1 MKIAQSQVHLNGR
14 YQRQQLSEAVSQRSV
29 PVLGSESGSPQTTS
43 AQAVVL
49 SRRASEQ
56 QALTTHSSVF
66 SQYTNKASEF
76 SNEQLIRNSVETV
89 LEQRMALTNQRSGL
103 MINGVNVRPAQ
114 IQIEQVL
121 TTEEREQ
128 FVFETLGKVTT
139 ADGRD
144 IDFMISL
151 ELDRSTITEQQM
163 FYQGE
168 FVLVDPLMIN
178 FEGDMI
184 EFSDL
189 SFDFDLNGDGQ
200 AELLAQT
207 AQGSGYL
214 VFDQNQNGE
223 IDDGSEMFGP
233 QSGQGFAE
241 LAEYDVDGNGW
252 IDENDP
258 IFQQLQIMTFNN
270 NGEAINL
277 SLAEAGV
284 GAFYL
289 GHAEADYQL
298 QTGDDRMIGNL
309 KQSGVALSEDGQALM
324 FQEIHLAT
332 QGEPEIIL
340 DASDGVSFLLPA
352 LPQFEL
358 NSDSGLFA
366 GESIE
371 INTSFSFSFALAVS
385 AASLSGSAITS
396 QRPPPQTSPA
406 PTSQTQ
412 SRQSVRDWVS
422 QVMFGRDAEVRQS
435 GSQRNQEAVSS
446 SDNAQQAGNPF
457 MDSEVLQQ
465 QQIESRV
472 FRLRSMVE
480 ELKSIEVEQQK
491 KYQQYAEQ
499 TITNYKKVNRLR
511 F

>member
-14 YQRQQLSEAVSQRSV
+14 YQRQQVSEAVSQRSV
-29 PVLGSESGSPQTTS
+29 PLLGSESRSESGSAQTTS
-43 AQAVVL
+43 AQTVLL

-103 MINGVNVRPAQ
+103 IINGVNVRPAQ

-144 IDFMISL
+144 IDFMVSL

-200 AELLAQT
+200 AESLAQT

-252 IDENDP
+252 IDENDA

-270 NGEAINL
+270 GEAVNL

-298 QTGDDRMIGNL
+298 QADDGRVIGNL

-332 QGEPEIIL
+332 QGESEIIL

-358 NSDSGLFA
+358 NSDSGVLA

-385 AASLSGSAITS
+385 AASLSDSAT
-396 QRPPPQTSPA
+396 A
-406 PTSQTQ
+406 TSQTPSQQ
-412 SRQSVRDWVS
+412 SIRDWVS

-435 GSQRNQEAVSS
+435 GSQRNQEVVSS

-480 ELKSIEVEQQK
+480 ELKSIEVGQQK